1 MASKVGLDDFL
12 VGGGDPDDL
21 IINATPADE
30 LATVADALRSRIA
43 QLAEL
48 SELEYETVRIDVAE
62 EFGAR
67 VTVLDSHVNRKRL
80 ERPKHSNGAAAGHTG
95 VEGATVRM
103 RVRMRGVFELLKSLN
118 SPPGRLSRPRT
129 CWR

>member
-21 IINATPADE
+21 TINATAADE
-30 LATVADALRSRIA
+30 LPTVADALRSRIA

-48 SELEYETVRIDVAE
+48 SALEYETVRVDVAE
-62 EFGAR
+62 EFGTR

-80 ERPKHSNGAAAGHTG
+80 ERPKHSNGGADGHTG
-95 VEGATVRM
+95 SGWSDRSNGCPNEGA
-103 RVRMRGVFELLKSLN
+103 FELLKNLN